1 MHIMCGCEHVSRVY
15 VLCLSEMGIGLLRA
29 SEEAWDIC
37 PPRLTTHRY
46 KEFPV
51 VPPPPLLPA
60 DRSYPH
66 PEPPPLFDA
75 PMPPAHLWKPLVPSR
90 SALPL
95 NSFPLVFC
103 CVFILSSSLPS
114 SPLRLHFL
122 PLCSSSIS
130 SSLLPVPSSV
140 ICLFQSHIRRHYL
153 ELIHHFRHVTC
164 NRHPV
169 YVK

>member
-66 PEPPPLFDA
+66 PEPPPRTPTALRRPDA
-75 PMPPAHLWKPLVPSR
+75 SR
-90 SALPL
+90 SSVEAPRTQPL
-95 NSFPLVFC
+95 GPPPQFLSTCFLLCFYSIFVSSFLA
-103 CVFILSSSLPS
+103 SA
-114 SPLRLHFL
+114 SPF
-122 PLCSSSIS
+122 P
-130 SSLLPVPSSV
+130 SSLLFLDFLLFASCPVFCYLSV
-140 ICLFQSHIRRHYL
+140 S
-153 ELIHHFRHVTC
+153 VT
-164 NRHPV
+164 HPPPLS
-169 YVK
+169 